1 MPYIRQLIDRKGQ
14 LHHSNNGKNDNV
26 PKIHIS
32 AYKTIWTV
40 AVILSL
46 ILNMVYFKL
55 LGIEGCKFPTK
66 RNTIFYNLKYNTK
79 LVYIYRFARLNVT
92 SNRLLIN
99 GFFYWH
105 FVRQKMLIAS
115 LDDIGIQ
122 RFVRCCNLTRDW
134 LISFFNQLQM
144 WPFIQVV
151 KHNLQ
156 CLAYH
161 IIIPYLQYR
170 SVASIVL

>member
-1 MPYIRQLIDRKGQ
+1 M
-14 LHHSNNGKNDNV
+14 
-26 PKIHIS
+26 
-32 AYKTIWTV
+32 
-40 AVILSL
+40 
-46 ILNMVYFKL
+46 
-55 LGIEGCKFPTK
+55 EGCRKFPTK

-92 SNRLLIN
+92 SNGLLVN

-105 FVRQKMLIAS
+105 IVRQKNVIAS
-115 LDDIGIQ
+115 LDYISVE
-122 RFVRCCNLTRDW
+122 RFVWCCNLTRDW

-170 SVASIVL
+170 SVASLVCNVMYRHRNPECKFLCPTRSCYIDKVYNRCFFHINDHHQAKYF